1 MRPRSYAVLFLTLTL
16 AGGRAVHAGDA
27 LTAVSGGQCPEG
39 HPETGDIGITSLICV
54 SGSCSVNQQS
64 GRGYTHEFST
74 EPRIGGVNPDG
85 PAGGKLRPGDAIIAI
100 DGVLITTRE
109 GGRRLAN
116 LKPGVPVTLRIR
128 RAGKERDVTLVPRLG
143 CNMPRLAVRS
153 GKRPEPWPVEDSSAV
168 QKAWPAAEAQP
179 GARPA
184 APPFSF
190 GLELECGP
198 CGWRS
203 DPWGALFWIS
213 QVPPTVRS
221 VEPGG
226 PGDLAGLE
234 PGDVLLE
241 IDGLSLSGAAS
252 GRALGK
258 LRPGEPV
265 ELRFR
270 RGRETRT
277 VPITPEAAPRNQ
289 RF

>member
-1 MRPRSYAVLFLTLTL
+1 MRPGIRAALTLTL
-16 AGGRAVHAGDA
+16 TFAGGHALHA
-27 LTAVSGGQCPEG
+27 FAPVAAVSGSRCPEG
-39 HPETGDIGITSLICV
+39 HPETGDIGITSLLCV
-54 SGSCSVNQQS
+54 SGSCGVNLQS

-74 EPRIGGVNPDG
+74 EPRIDGVRDG
-85 PAGGKLRPGDAIIAI
+85 SPADGKLRDGDVITAI

-116 LKPGVPVTLRIR
+116 LKPGVPVTLHIR
-128 RAGKERDVTLVPRLG
+128 RGGREMEVVLVPRLG
-143 CNMPRLAVRS
+143 CNMPRLAVL
-153 GKRPEPWPVEDSSAV
+153 GDRPAVPWPARMAKE
-168 QKAWPAAEAQP
+168 AAEAQP
-179 GARPA
+179 AVST

-190 GLELECGP
+190 GLELECGA

-203 DPWGALFWIS
+203 DAWGIRWFSPL
-213 QVPPTVRS
+213 PPTVRA
-221 VEPGG
+221 VQPGG

-234 PGDVLLE
+234 PGDVLLQV
-241 IDGLSLSGAAS
+241 DGGALSNAED

-270 RGRETRT
+270 RGREVRT
-277 VPITPEAAPRNQ
+277 VFITPEAAAPTQ